1 MPTTKFFPLILI
13 LLDIAAAGVYAAHS
27 DWKRLI
33 YWLAAAT
40 LTATVTF

>member
-1 MPTTKFFPLILI
+1 MHITKLFPLILI
-13 LLDIAAAGVYAAHS
+13 LLDVAAAGVYAAHG
-27 DWKRLI
+27 DWKRLV